1 MPQERDKKPIFV
13 AGATGYI
20 GARLVPLLL
29 DAGYPVRALARA
41 PEKLQN
47 RPWAEHPKLEI
58 VKGDVLVKASLQKAL
73 AGCRA
78 AYYLVH
84 SMTPGVRDF
93 AFTDRQAARNM
104 AEAAAAEKLE
114 QIV

>member
-1 MPQERDKKPIFV
+1 MPQERDTKPIFV

-58 VKGDVLVKASLQKAL
+58 VKGLTGKPPAIWRKRPPQKSWN
-73 AGCRA
+73 R
-78 AYYLVH
+78 
-84 SMTPGVRDF
+84 SS
-93 AFTDRQAARNM
+93 
-104 AEAAAAEKLE
+104 
-114 QIV
+114 I